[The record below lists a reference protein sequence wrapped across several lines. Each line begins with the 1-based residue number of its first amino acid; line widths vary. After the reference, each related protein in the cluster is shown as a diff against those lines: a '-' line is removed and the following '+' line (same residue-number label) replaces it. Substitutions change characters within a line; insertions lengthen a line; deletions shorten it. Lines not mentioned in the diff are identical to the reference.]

1 MSCCYKYSFNNPYLV
16 SISSNNNLRCF
27 ATYQPV
33 ISKDYNSYQEYINS
47 LYKTYTH
54 PTNPPIRTS
63 SDFITFQRY
72 TSSLCNKGGHCPR
85 CFGDY
90 PNQSNSSSY
99 TTALKANL
107 IYPAKFSTCN
117 CINLGRGK
125 V

>member
-1 MSCCYKYSFNNPYLV
+1 MSCCYKYSSTDPPYLV

-27 ATYQPV
+27 AILPT
-33 ISKDYNSYQEYINS
+33 ISGV
-47 LYKTYTH
+47 
-54 PTNPPIRTS
+54 RTA
-63 SDFITFQRY
+63 SDFISFQRY
-72 TSSLCNKGGHCPR
+72 TSSLCNKGGPCPR

-107 IYPAKFSTCN
+107 IYPTKFRTCK
-117 CINLGRGK
+117 CIELGRRK

>member
-1 MSCCYKYSFNNPYLV
+1 MSCCYKYSSNPYFV
-16 SISSNNNLRCF
+16 SVSSNNNLRCF
-27 ATYQPV
+27 ARPAA
-33 ISKDYNSYQEYINS
+33 ISGV
-47 LYKTYTH
+47 LTKTSA
-54 PTNPPIRTS
+54 ISSVFTS
-63 SDFITFQRY
+63 SDFISFQRY
-72 TSSLCNKGGHCPR
+72 TSSLCNKGGPCPR

-117 CINLGRGK
+117 CINLGRK